1 MNAEQAEHAGH
12 IEEELLQRYFDG
24 DLAPSPATAVERHL
38 QQCAPCT
45 QRHRALVALRRAI
58 VHAAEDSARGV
69 DFDAMFAR
77 VERGVR
83 EQPAPSLIER
93 SSVWWRDRLEQRAS
107 TLWMPAAG
115 ALAAAAVLLLVVR
128 GTLLPSGDD
137 AHIAAGGGKHSSQ
150 SAAPSTAPE
159 GVPGSEV
166 VQVDF
171 GTNAGTVFEI
181 ALDDGNS
188 TPVVWI
194 NDGPEQA
201 VQ

>member
-1 MNAEQAEHAGH
+1 VTVNAEHAEH
-12 IEEELLQRYFDG
+12 VEEELLQRYFDG
-24 DLAPSPATAVERHL
+24 DLAPSPAASVAQHL
-38 QQCAPCT
+38 QQCAACA

-58 VHAAEDSARGV
+58 VQAAEDSARGV

-83 EQPAPSLIER
+83 EQPPPNLIER
-93 SSVWWRDRLEQRAS
+93 SSVWWQDRLEQRARA
-107 TLWMPAAG
+107 LWMPAAG

-128 GTLLPSGDD
+128 GTLPSGDD
-137 AHIAAGGGKHSSQ
+137 APIAAGGSKAGNP
-150 SAAPSTAPE
+150 SAAPNTAPE
-159 GVPGSEV
+159 AVPGSEV

-201 VQ
+201 VE